1 MKAVVSGGDG
11 FVGQHLISWLLASG
25 DEVSASILGLDP
37 DLRTLTRGEARAVD
51 WRTADVLD
59 SGALSTLIGD
69 LRPDC
74 LYHLAGFA
82 SGSRAREVP
91 GEALRVNAEG
101 TLNLLEA
108 VVRTRR
114 AQPLSNPTIILMS
127 SADAYGPPR
136 DTATPFQEEHAL
148 QPATSY
154 GLSKAAM
161 EMVAHAYRAR
171 SSLRIIVAR
180 VFPLL
185 GPGQG
190 MDFVLPSFCR
200 QAAEIAA
207 GAVDPVLHTGN
218 LDVER
223 DFTDVRDGVRALRL
237 LAGQSP
243 EDTTYNLCSGRTLPI
258 RRLVEWVLD
267 EAGVEAEVQVDPA
280 RLRPEEPVRVSGS
293 AVRLEKATGWVPER
307 SLRVAV
313 RDTYEDIARSRRAAI
328 GGR

>member
-1 MKAVVSGGDG
+1 MRAFVSGGDG

-25 DEVSASILGLDP
+25 DEVSASILGRDP
-37 DLRTLTRGEARAVD
+37 DLRTLSPDEARAVD

-59 SGALSTLIGD
+59 ADALGTLIAD

-74 LYHLAGFA
+74 LYHLAGLA
-82 SGSRAREVP
+82 SGARARQVP

-108 VVRTRR
+108 VVGVHS
-114 AQPLSNPTIILMS
+114 AQPSFEPTIVLMS

-136 DTATPFQEEHAL
+136 GGANPFKEEEAL
-148 QPATSY
+148 RPATSY

-171 SSLRIIVAR
+171 GPLRIMVVRA
-180 VFPLL
+180 FPLL

-190 MDFVLPSFCR
+190 GDFVLPTICL

-207 GAVDPVLHTGN
+207 GAVEPVLHTGN

-237 LAGQSP
+237 LAGQSS
-243 EDTTYNLCSGRTLPI
+243 DQMTYNLCSGRTVPI
-258 RRLVEWVLD
+258 RRLVGWVLE
-267 EAGVEAEVQVDPA
+267 EAGVEADVRVDPL
-280 RLRPEEPVRVSGS
+280 RLRPEEPARVIGS
-293 AVRLEKATGWVPER
+293 TARLEKATGWVPER
-307 SLRVAV
+307 SLRATV
-313 RDTYEDIARSRRAAI
+313 RDTYEDIARSRKAAT

>member
-1 MKAVVSGGDG
+1 MRAVVSGGDG

-25 DEVSASILGLDP
+25 DEVSASILGPDP
-37 DLRTLTRGEARAVD
+37 DLRTLTTGEARAVD
-51 WRTADVLD
+51 WRAADVLD
-59 SGALSTLIGD
+59 AGALSTLIGD

-82 SGSRAREVP
+82 SGARARQAP

-108 VVRTRR
+108 VVGARR
-114 AQPLSNPTIILMS
+114 AQASFEPTIVLMS
-127 SADAYGPPR
+127 SADAYGPPS

-148 QPATSY
+148 RPATNY

-171 SSLRIIVAR
+171 SSLRIIVVRA
-180 VFPLL
+180 FPLL

-190 MDFVLPSFCR
+190 TDFVLPTICL

-207 GAVDPVLHTGN
+207 GTVEPVLHTGN

-237 LAGQSP
+237 LAGQSSD
-243 EDTTYNLCSGRTLPI
+243 ETTYNLCSGRTVPI
-258 RRLVEWVLD
+258 RRLVEWVLE
-267 EAGVEAEVQVDPA
+267 EAGVEAEVHVDPM
-280 RLRPEEPVRVSGS
+280 RVRPEEPGRVSGT
-293 AVRLEKATGWVPER
+293 AARLEKVTGWVPER
-307 SLRVAV
+307 SLRAAV
-313 RDTYEDIARSRRAAI
+313 RDTYEDIARSRRAAT